1 MDNLIFLKLGGSLI
15 TDKSRPYTA
24 RVEKIRELAE
34 QIARAL
40 REQPALRLLLGHGS
54 GSFGHTA
61 AREYRTREG
70 VPPESPEAGRY
81 WQGFAEVGY
90 QARRL
95 HVLVMDALREA
106 DAPALS
112 LPPSAA
118 VVARDGKVERW
129 DLEPLQRAL
138 SAGLLPV
145 IHGDVVFDRAR
156 GGTILSTEELFAH
169 LAHALRPQQI
179 LVAGLEAGVWADFPA
194 RTRLV
199 EQIEPGA
206 FAGIRTGV
214 GPAVG
219 ADVTG
224 GMAEKVRLLVGL
236 CAELPGLTA
245 RIFSG
250 EEPGNLLRALRGEA
264 PGTLIRA

>member
-1 MDNLIFLKLGGSLI
+1 MDTLVFLKLGGSLI

-40 REQPALRLLLGHGS
+40 RERPELRLLVGHGS

-61 AREYRTREG
+61 AREYHTREG
-70 VPPESPEAGRY
+70 IVRQSPDAARY
-81 WQGFAEVGY
+81 WEGFAEVGY

-95 HVLVMDALREA
+95 HRLVMDSLREA
-106 DAPALS
+106 GTSAIS

-118 VVARDGKVERW
+118 AVARDGRVERW
-129 DLEPLQRAL
+129 DLEPLQQAL
-138 SAGLLPV
+138 TAGLLPV

-169 LAHALRPQQI
+169 LAHLLRPQQI
-179 LVAGLEAGVWADFPA
+179 LVAGLETGVWADFPA

-206 FAGIRTGV
+206 FAGIRGV

-224 GMAEKVRLLVGL
+224 GMAEKVRLLVEL
-236 CAELPGLTA
+236 CAGLPGLTA

-250 EEPGNLLRALRGEA
+250 EQPGNLLRALRGESV
-264 PGTLIRA
+264 GTLIRG